1 MVQSDSSGIP
11 LPRKEMPDWLHLL
24 RSAFLASLLSLG
36 LKTSTVRIYA
46 PAVDWLCAEAGRR
59 GLTTPDDVDGSRF
72 LRRSGS
78 RCRRGFR
85 FTAGAIAEVLTS
97 RGEADNIV
105 EPFFLEFRWCAEGE
119 TPCFYAS
126 VRMSGGFSPTSGFTE
141 YCEPTTSLN
150 CR

>member
-85 FTAGAIAEVLTS
+85 FTVGAIGARSWVAPS
-97 RGEADNIV
+97 PIIAIV
-105 EPFFLEFRWCAEGE
+105 RSLSAPDAAR
-119 TPCFYAS
+119 P
-126 VRMSGGFSPTSGFTE
+126 SPKAPRS
-141 YCEPTTSLN
+141 
-150 CR
+150 